1 MQISCDTE
9 IRHGNLFRYSS
20 GAMVTSSNITDP
32 TDGNIEGY
40 CDGT

>member
-20 GAMVTSSNITDP
+20 GAMVTSSN
-32 TDGNIEGY
+32 NRSY
-40 CDGT
+40 RR